1 MEASNVRQIRGQ
13 QIAAQTDKW
22 QAKQGNL
29 FVPSQTRNSTTY
41 KVDATKLT
49 CTCPDFAFRRNKC
62 KHVIAVEI
70 RQGKAETETVAP
82 FVPRNRYAQN
92 WTAYNKSQTSEKGE
106 FLRLLSDLTRNVRE
120 PENTNGRPALPL
132 GDMIFSCIF
141 KVFSQMSSR
150 RFTTDLKDV
159 HAKGLIAECPH
170 YNSLI
175 RYMEKE
181 SLTPFLELLVEE
193 TSRPLASLETAFAVD
208 STGLSTSNTV
218 SWHQAKHKDPKM
230 VTRKD
235 WVKIHCCIGTHTN
248 VITGVE
254 ISDSKANDH
263 TYLIPVVEM
272 TRRNFTVSEL
282 SADLAYSSMTHA
294 AYTERHG
301 IANYIPFKENAN
313 VTDRYYT
320 TEVWR
325 RMFHY
330 FSMNRN
336 EFIQHYM
343 KRSNAET
350 TFHMLKS
357 KFGGTLKS
365 KTFQAQKNEAL
376 CKVICHNIS
385 CLIHAVNEF
394 GVEI

>member
-1 MEASNVRQIRGQ
+1 MENSNVREIRGQ
-13 QIAAQTDKW
+13 QIAATNDKW
-22 QAKQGNL
+22 QLKGGYHYI
-29 FVPSQTRNSTTY
+29 PSQKSGQTY
-41 KVDATKLT
+41 KVHAEKLE
-49 CTCPDFAFRRNKC
+49 CNCLDFTFRKQKC
-62 KHVIAVEI
+62 KHIYAVEI
-70 RQGKAETETVAP
+70 RQGKVEKENVIP
-82 FVPRNRYAQN
+82 FLSRNHYTQN
-92 WTAYNKSQTSEKGE
+92 WSAYNKSQTSEKAE
-106 FLRLLSDLTRNVRE
+106 FLRLLSDLTRNLRE
-120 PENTNGRPALPL
+120 PEQMNGRPALPL
-132 GDMIFSCIF
+132 GVMIFACIF
-141 KVFSQMSSR
+141 KVYSQMSSR
-150 RFTTDLKDV
+150 RFTTDLRDI

-181 SLTPFLELLVEE
+181 NLTPYLELIVEE

-218 SWHQAKHKDPKM
+218 SWHHAKHKDKKM

-248 VITGVE
+248 VITGIEVT
-254 ISDSKANDH
+254 DGKANDH
-263 TYLIPVVEM
+263 TFLIPVVEM

-282 SADLAYSSMTHA
+282 SADLAYSSMMHA

-301 IANYIPFKENAN
+301 ITNYIPFKENAN
-313 VTDRYYT
+313 AANRYYT

-330 FSMNRN
+330 FNLNRT

-394 GVEI
+394 GIEI